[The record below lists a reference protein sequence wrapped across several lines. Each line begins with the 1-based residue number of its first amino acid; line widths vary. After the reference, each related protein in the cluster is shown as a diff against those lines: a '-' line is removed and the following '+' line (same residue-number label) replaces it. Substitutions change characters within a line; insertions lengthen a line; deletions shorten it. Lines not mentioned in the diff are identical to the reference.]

1 MSNEDYKNRGY
12 RAYLV
17 RLWPVHS
24 GGQTV
29 WRASAE
35 DAHSG
40 ERHAFADLA
49 HLFAFLQEA
58 TLSPKENETLSDKTN
73 LQNKEHP
80 DD

>member
-1 MSNEDYKNRGY
+1 MPNEDNEDKEY
-12 RAYLV
+12 RAYLI

-40 ERHAFADLA
+40 ERRAFADLA
-49 HLFAFLQEA
+49 GLFAFLEEA
-58 TLSPKENETLSDKTN
+58 TLTNPPSSQKKESI
-73 LQNKEHP
+73 P
-80 DD
+80 

>member
-1 MSNEDYKNRGY
+1 MSNEDHKNRGY

-24 GGQTV
+24 GGQMV

-49 HLFAFLQEA
+49 GLFVFLEEA
-58 TLSPKENETLSDKTN
+58 TLANPPSSQKKESI
-73 LQNKEHP
+73 P
-80 DD
+80 